1 MTMNVAL
8 VSFSIIYFQIKSSF
22 TTEIKDNLIE

>member
-8 VSFSIIYFQIKSSF
+8 MSFSIIYTLIESSF
-22 TTEIKDNLIE
+22 TTEIRDNLIE